1 MYYNKGEMDICP
13 IVAFCPSIVYT
24 TARMKKLFLF
34 TAGLSIFLIS
44 ATFAFADSG
53 YGQYG
58 GPSDKGIVTVDK
70 FVAMPRN
77 AKGGV
82 SYEYV
87 DNLGPQNYKF
97 GPESYIFF
105 KLKVRNTSESTV
117 RDITVTDTFPEFLQI
132 FEDTGKLD
140 KSNRK
145 VTIKIDELKNGEEK
159 EYNLKARVL
168 TQDKLPQDK
177 GLFCLTNQ
185 ANLTSPLGTDADT
198 AQFCIEKQVLGT
210 QEVPSAGA
218 EFGLAVTAL
227 SSAFGALGIKLR
239 KYNG

>member
-1 MYYNKGEMDICP
+1 
-13 IVAFCPSIVYT
+13 
-24 TARMKKLFLF
+24 MKKLTSFL
-34 TAGLSIFLIS
+34 TIVALLLIS
-44 ATFAFADSG
+44 TTSVSADSG

-58 GPSDKGIVTVDK
+58 GPSEKGIVIVDK
-70 FVAMPRN
+70 FVAMPRST
-77 AKGGV
+77 KGGV
-82 SYEYV
+82 VYDYV

-105 KLKVRNTSESTV
+105 KLKVRNTSDSTV
-117 RDITVTDTFPEFLQI
+117 RDITVTDTFPSFLEI

-140 KSNRK
+140 KNARK
-145 VTIKIDELKNGEEK
+145 VTISISELKKGEEK
-159 EYNLKARVL
+159 EFTLKARVL
-168 TQDKLPQDK
+168 PQNKLPQDK

-218 EFGLAVTAL
+218 EFSLAVTAL
-227 SSAFGALGIKLR
+227 SSALGALGLKLR